1 MIMTLAD
8 QYSIAVR
15 HQRSAR
21 IDSDLSAEFFTGLVY
36 HGTAQTA
43 LETLIR
49 QYFQAGQKAFTL
61 TGPYGSGKSTIA
73 LLLTGLLHQDKV
85 IRHAA
90 IDVLNEESVAL
101 LDSTFPINKGWL
113 QIRSVGGMG
122 SPVDTLWVSTI
133 EALKEHPATFSL
145 YKKYKNKK
153 PENEAELIK
162 YWEVVFNDVKTFVD
176 GVLLIADEMGKTLE
190 FINKNKG
197 ELHLFQDL
205 AEVLTRID
213 TPTIFLGLLHQSFS
227 EYAKE
232 RGTKL
237 QEEWKKIQGRY
248 TDILYNVSTDETV
261 ALIAQSIVPVN
272 PNHNID
278 SSSVDMFL
286 AAIEDTDNRRNQL
299 RERLLK
305 TAPLHPS
312 VSMLL
317 GPISKRRFSQ
327 NERSTFGFLNSYE
340 QNSFQMF
347 LRSTVDKSSRYS
359 LHHLWD
365 YLETNLEYAI
375 LGSPDGHAWAE
386 ASEVINRI
394 DVSEDTRN
402 ILKSIA
408 LINLFGKPAKLYATN
423 ELIKAAVG
431 VDNPRDL
438 DEHLNILKNASAIV
452 FRQHQSAWVI
462 FEGSDIDIAGLLEK
476 QLDQLS
482 SESNEVIKSVSFSH
496 QVMAKAHYHLQGSM
510 RWCEQS
516 IVQNLD
522 LVDFSSYETPKGG
535 EFGYFVLLLK
545 SPTDNSLDNLTA
557 ENPNVALAIA
567 HNAEDIFTYA
577 KELYALQLLK
587 ADNDIGAEIQ
597 HDRVALKEYESRFS
611 DAQKMLFTS
620 IEEGF
625 SKSSWSVRGI
635 TYNKSIPLSEHA
647 SDLADAIYDSCPR
660 ILNELVNRNKISG
673 TAVAARKKLLEAML
687 DYGDEENLGMTGFP
701 PEKSMY
707 ISCLKNTQLHRFNGQ
722 RWEWSTENVSKE
734 LKQLFTATTELIKDR
749 FGQKVNLAELE
760 QFWTSKPFG
769 ISNGVFPVLLFAYLK
784 SLGQDIAY
792 YEKAISGDFE
802 FIAEPDIDYVHKL
815 QKSSKELAIKFVVL
829 EEKDKDWLQYLS
841 IFASEISSQPV
852 NSNLLAVATP
862 LVTTVHN
869 LPVWVKSAN
878 NLVPEDDST
887 NKAVLRLR
895 DAFLQANDPHE
906 LLIKKI
912 VSIIDPN
919 SSLSFAERLNVLEQ
933 HISVLTSAHEK
944 MLEKMHVR
952 IQQYFP
958 DKGEQLSE
966 MCQLVESKSSDIRL
980 KSFARDLSQSH
991 EFGVKWLESL
1001 IAVVIGR
1008 GVQNWTEN
1016 VLLSAEQKISEF
1028 AQNFL
1033 RVVKS
1038 SNLGE
1043 QAQLITGSRN
1053 ISLIWENSSG
1063 EMETYSKEIIFN
1075 ENLDK
1080 EVYKISV
1087 SETLAELSE
1096 FEKIEILKEMLQDA
1110 LQAQG

>member
-1 MIMTLAD
+1 MTLAN

-15 HQRSAR
+15 HQRSTR
-21 IDSDLSAEFFTGLVY
+21 IDSDLSADFFPGLVY

-49 QYFQAGQKAFTL
+49 QYSQAGQKAFTL

-73 LLLTGLLHQDKV
+73 LLLTGLLHQDEI
-85 IRHAA
+85 IRKAA
-90 IDVLNEESVAL
+90 YGVLNGESLAL
-101 LDSTFPINKGWL
+101 VDTTLPVVKGWL
-113 QIRSVGGMG
+113 QIRSVGGVG
-122 SPVDTLWVSTI
+122 SPVDTLWAATI
-133 EALKEHPATFSL
+133 EALAEHPATSCL
-145 YKKYKNKK
+145 YKKYKAKH
-153 PENEAELIK
+153 PENEAELIQ
-162 YWEVVFNDVKTFVD
+162 YWEVVFKDIKTFVD

-213 TPTIFLGLLHQSFS
+213 TPVIFLGLLHQSFS

-237 QEEWKKIQGRY
+237 QEEWGKIQGRY

-272 PNHNID
+272 PNEDID
-278 SSSVDMFL
+278 STAVERVL
-286 AAIEDTDNRRNQL
+286 AAIDDADNRKNQL
-299 RERLLK
+299 RERLK
-305 TAPLHPS
+305 QTAPLHPL
-312 VSMLL
+312 VALLL

-347 LRSTVDKSSRYS
+347 LRSTVDKSTRYS
-359 LHHLWD
+359 LHNLWD
-365 YLETNLEYAI
+365 YLETNLEYSI

-386 ASEVINRI
+386 ASEVINRV
-394 DVSEDTRN
+394 DVSDVTLN
-402 ILKSIA
+402 ILKAIA

-423 ELIKAAVG
+423 GLIKAAAG
-431 VDNPRDL
+431 L
-438 DEHLNILKNASAIV
+438 DSEKELEEHLNILQTSSAIV
-452 FRQHQSAWVI
+452 FRKHQSAWVI
-462 FEGSDIDIAGLLEK
+462 FEGSDLDIAALLAKKLE
-476 QLDQLS
+476 QLS
-482 SESNEVIKSVSFSH
+482 TDSTEAIANISFSH
-496 QVMAKAHYHLQGSM
+496 QIMAKAHYHLQGSM

-516 IVQNLD
+516 IVQRLD
-522 LVDFSSYETPKGG
+522 LVDFSSYQNPKGG
-535 EFGYFVLLLK
+535 EFGYFVLLLQ
-545 SPTDNSLDNLTA
+545 SPSYDELDKLTA
-557 ENPNVALAIA
+557 KIPNVALAVA
-567 HNAEDIFTYA
+567 NNAEDIVTYA

-587 ADNDIGAEIQ
+587 ADKEIGPEIQ
-597 HDRVALKEYESRFS
+597 HDRVALKEYESRLS
-611 DAQKMLFTS
+611 DAQKMLFLS
-620 IEEGF
+620 IEDGF
-625 SKSSWSVRGI
+625 AKSSWSVRGH
-635 TYNKSIPLSEHA
+635 TYERSIPLSEHA
-647 SDLADAIYDSCPR
+647 SDLADAIYSSCPR

-687 DYGDEENLGMTGFP
+687 DYENEENLGMTGFP

-707 ISCLKNTQLHRFNGQ
+707 VSCLKNSQLHTFNGKD
-722 RWEWSTENVSKE
+722 WEWSTERVSTE
-734 LKQLFTATTELIKDR
+734 LKQLFTSTTELLKGR
-749 FGQKVNLAELE
+749 SGLKVNLGELE
-760 QFWTSKPFG
+760 QVWSSKPFG
-769 ISNGVFPVLLFAYLK
+769 ISSGVFPILLFAYLK

-792 YEKAISGDFE
+792 YEKAMSGDFE

-815 QKSSKELAIKFVVL
+815 QKSPKELAIKFVVL
-829 EEKDKDWLQYLS
+829 EETDRDWLQFLS
-841 IFASEISSQPV
+841 VFASELSSQPV
-852 NSNLLAVATP
+852 SPNLLAVATP
-862 LVTTVHN
+862 LVTTIHN
-869 LPVWVKSAN
+869 LPAWVKSAN
-878 NLVPEDDST
+878 NLVPENGQM

-895 DAFLQANDPHE
+895 DTFLQANDPHD
-906 LLIKKI
+906 LLISQI
-912 VSIIDPN
+912 VGIIDPD
-919 SSLSFAERLNVLEQ
+919 STLSFAEKINVLES
-933 HISVLTSAHEK
+933 HISVMTSAHEK

-952 IQQYFP
+952 VLQFFP
-958 DKGEQLSE
+958 DKGEQLIE

-980 KSFARDLSQSH
+980 KSFARDLSQSQ

-1008 GVQNWTEN
+1008 GLQNWTEN
-1016 VLLSAEQKISEF
+1016 ALLSAEQKISEF

-1038 SNLGE
+1038 SSLGE
-1043 QAQLITGSRN
+1043 QTPLTAGSRN
-1053 ISLIWENSSG
+1053 ISLIWENASG

-1080 EVYKISV
+1080 QAHKANV
-1087 SETLAELSE
+1087 SQQLAELSE